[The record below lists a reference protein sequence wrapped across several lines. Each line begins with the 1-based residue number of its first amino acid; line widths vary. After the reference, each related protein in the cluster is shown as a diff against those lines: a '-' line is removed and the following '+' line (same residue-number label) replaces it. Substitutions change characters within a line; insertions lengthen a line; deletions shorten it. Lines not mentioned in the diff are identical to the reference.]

1 MNSNFKKYFSLDLSR
16 PEYKVLSDAEKTLV
30 KTGFKLVKQYAA
42 QKAKAT
48 SKKTFLELLD
58 NIEVDGYKALND
70 KFTEKLVKYSLTK
83 AGVDTSDFNIRDI
96 ANPMLHNKQAFKE
109 NFNAV
114 LAQIMTPIVPALIS
128 AEFMDWADVAN
139 IAYGDT
145 ARFVVRSNDIFYVTR
160 MAEGIRDG
168 SVQRLYNDELT
179 VNPEPYDVKTTV
191 DWYQLAAGV
200 FDLGEFVYK
209 VGLSFNAF
217 ISEMIISAITAD
229 IKANITASIPYFTN
243 GFTTQKFT
251 TLVDRLS
258 AANNGAH
265 IKAYGTLP
273 ALSAVIPSG
282 TAGST
287 IANMQMELGE
297 EWSKVGHIGKYMGVD
312 LVRIPPILLPNT
324 VNTSALFGI
333 PSDTVFLFAD
343 GGYKPVKLVFEGQAV
358 TIDIIPTESPDKETG
373 LDVSMRIGMTFV
385 AASKYGA
392 ITGVTLGA

>member
-42 QKAKAT
+42 QKAKSA

-58 NIEVDGYKALND
+58 NVEVDGYKALND
-70 KFTEKLVKYSLTK
+70 KFTEKLVKYSLSK
-83 AGVDTSDFNIRDI
+83 AGVDTSEFNIRDI

-179 VNPEPYDVKTTV
+179 VNPEPYDVKTTL
-191 DWYQLAAGV
+191 DWYL
-200 FDLGEFVYK
+200 
-209 VGLSFNAF
+209 
-217 ISEMIISAITAD
+217 
-229 IKANITASIPYFTN
+229 
-243 GFTTQKFT
+243 
-251 TLVDRLS
+251 
-258 AANNGAH
+258 
-265 IKAYGTLP
+265 
-273 ALSAVIPSG
+273 
-282 TAGST
+282 
-287 IANMQMELGE
+287 
-297 EWSKVGHIGKYMGVD
+297 
-312 LVRIPPILLPNT
+312 
-324 VNTSALFGI
+324 
-333 PSDTVFLFAD
+333 
-343 GGYKPVKLVFEGQAV
+343 
-358 TIDIIPTESPDKETG
+358 
-373 LDVSMRIGMTFV
+373 
-385 AASKYGA
+385 
-392 ITGVTLGA
+392 

>member
-16 PEYKVLSDAEKTLV
+16 PEYKVLSDPEKTLV

-42 QKAKAT
+42 QKAKTA

-70 KFTEKLVKYSLTK
+70 KFTEKLVKYSLSK

-160 MAEGIRDG
+160 IAEGIRDG

-179 VNPEPYDVKTTV
+179 VNPEPYDVKTTL
-191 DWYQLAAGV
+191 DWYQVAAGV

-209 VGLSFNAF
+209 VGVSFNAF

-229 IKANITASIPYFTN
+229 IKANIGVSIPYFTN

-258 AANNGAH
+258 AANGGAH

-282 TAGST
+282 AAGST

-297 EWSKVGHIGKYMGVD
+297 EWAKVGHVGKYMGVD

-358 TIDIIPTESPDKETG
+358 TIDIIPTESPDKECG
-373 LDVSMRIGMTFV
+373 LDISMRI
-385 AASKYGA
+385 Y
-392 ITGVTLGA
+392 

>member
-16 PEYKVLSDAEKTLV
+16 PQYKVLSDAEKTLV

-42 QKAKAT
+42 QKAKSA

-58 NIEVDGYKALND
+58 NVEVDGYKALND
-70 KFTEKLVKYSLTK
+70 KFTEKLVKYSLSK
-83 AGVDTSDFNIRDI
+83 AGVDTSEFNIRDI

-160 MAEGIRDG
+160 IAEGIRDG

-209 VGLSFNAF
+209 VGVSFNAF
-217 ISEMIISAITAD
+217 ISEMIINAITAD
-229 IKANITASIPYFTN
+229 IKANIGVSIPYFTN

-258 AANNGAH
+258 AANGGAH

-282 TAGST
+282 AAGST

-297 EWSKVGHIGKYMGVD
+297 EWAKVGHVGKYMGVD

-358 TIDIIPTESPDKETG
+358 TIDIIPTESPDKECG
-373 LDVSMRIGMTFV
+373 LDISMRIGMTFV

>member
-16 PEYKVLSDAEKTLV
+16 PEYKVLSDPEKTLV

-42 QKAKAT
+42 QKAKTA

-70 KFTEKLVKYSLTK
+70 KFTEKLVKYSLSK

-160 MAEGIRDG
+160 IAEGIRDG

-179 VNPEPYDVKTTV
+179 VNPEPYDVKTTL
-191 DWYQLAAGV
+191 DWYQVAAGV

-209 VGLSFNAF
+209 VGVSFNAF

-229 IKANITASIPYFTN
+229 IKANIGVSIPYFTN

-258 AANNGAH
+258 AANGGAH

-282 TAGST
+282 AAGST

-297 EWSKVGHIGKYMGVD
+297 EWAKVGHVGKYMGVD

-358 TIDIIPTESPDKETG
+358 TIDIIPTESPDKECG
-373 LDVSMRIGMTFV
+373 LDISMRIGMTFV

>member
-42 QKAKAT
+42 QKAKTA

-70 KFTEKLVKYSLTK
+70 KFTEKLVKYSLSK
-83 AGVDTSDFNIRDI
+83 AGVDTSEFNIRDI

-160 MAEGIRDG
+160 IAEGIRDG

-179 VNPEPYDVKTTV
+179 VNPEPYDVKTTL
-191 DWYQLAAGV
+191 DWYQVAAGV
-200 FDLGEFVYK
+200 FDLGEFIYK
-209 VGLSFNAF
+209 VGVSFNAF
-217 ISEMIISAITAD
+217 ISEMIINAITAD
-229 IKANITASIPYFTN
+229 IKANIGVSIPYFTN

-258 AANNGAH
+258 AANGGAH

-282 TAGST
+282 AAGST

-297 EWSKVGHIGKYMGVD
+297 EWSKVGHVGKYMGVD
-312 LVRIPPILLPNT
+312 LVRIPPVLLPNT

-358 TIDIIPTESPDKETG
+358 TIDIIPTESPDKEMG
-373 LDVSMRIGMTFV
+373 VDISMRLGMTFV